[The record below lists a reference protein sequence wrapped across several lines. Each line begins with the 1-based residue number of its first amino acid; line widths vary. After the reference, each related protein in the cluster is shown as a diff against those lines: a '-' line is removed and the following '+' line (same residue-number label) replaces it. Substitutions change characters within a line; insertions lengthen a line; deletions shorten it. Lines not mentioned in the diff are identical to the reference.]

1 MRERKS
7 RTFMSRLPSLI
18 LTEPDFRKL
27 SALARSMDTP
37 AAQQLEEEI
46 TRALVVPQAS
56 VPTDVVTMNSRVTF
70 EDLSTG
76 RKTEVTVVYPHEA
89 DIEQGKVSIL
99 APMGAALI
107 GLQVGQTINWTLPSG
122 AVRQIRLLS
131 ISYQPEAA
139 GDWHL

>member
-1 MRERKS
+1 
-7 RTFMSRLPSLI
+7 
-18 LTEPDFRKL
+18 
-27 SALARSMDTP
+27 MDTP

-70 EDLSTG
+70 EDLGTG

-107 GLQVGQTINWTLPSG
+107 GLQVGQTIDWTLPSG